1 MANGTGTTNAANVT
15 TGTRR
20 FDGGIYIAPLGTA
33 VPTDAS
39 TDLGAAFKN
48 LGYVSEDGVTNS
60 LSVTSKDI
68 KEWGGDT
75 VTTVKTGQND
85 TFKLKY
91 IESMNLDVLKSIY
104 GADNVTEADG
114 AVTVKVNAK
123 NAGAE
128 VYVIDMA
135 QNGGRLKR
143 IVIPRGTVS
152 ALGDIVYKN
161 DTPVGYDVT
170 ISAGLDTN
178 GNTHY
183 EYISAAAANNA

>member
-1 MANGTGTTNAANVT
+1 MSNGTGTANAANVT

-39 TDLGAAFKN
+39 TDLGAEYKN
-48 LGYVSEDGVTNS
+48 LGYVSEDGVVNS
-60 LSVTSKDI
+60 LNKTSKDI

-75 VTTVKTGQND
+75 VMTVNTGQND

-91 IESMNLDVLKSIY
+91 IESMNLEVLKSIY
-104 GADNVTEADG
+104 GSENVTESNG

-123 NAGAE
+123 DAGAA

-183 EYISAAAANNA
+183 EYISAAGANNA

>member
-1 MANGTGTTNAANVT
+1 MENGTGTANAANVT
-15 TGTRR
+15 TGARR

-60 LSVTSKDI
+60 LSVTSQDI

-75 VTTVKTGQND
+75 VMTVKTGQND

-91 IESMNLDVLKSIY
+91 IESMNLEVLKSIY
-104 GADNVTEADG
+104 GAENVTEANG
-114 AVTVKVNAK
+114 AVTVTVDADD
-123 NAGAE
+123 AGAA
-128 VYVIDMA
+128 VYVSDMA
-135 QNGGRLKR
+135 QNGGRRKR

>member
-1 MANGTGTTNAANVT
+1 MANGTGTANAANVT

-33 VPTDAS
+33 VPTGRQHRPRRCFQKSGLCQRGWCDQ
-39 TDLGAAFKN
+39 L
-48 LGYVSEDGVTNS
+48 SERDQQGHQGV
-60 LSVTSKDI
+60 
-68 KEWGGDT
+68 GRRHGDNREDWPERYLQ
-75 VTTVKTGQND
+75 VEV
-85 TFKLKY
+85 Y
-91 IESMNLDVLKSIY
+91 RIHEPDVLKSIY

-123 NAGAE
+123 NAGAA

>member
-1 MANGTGTTNAANVT
+1 MADNITTVNADNVVTGVPGIN
-15 TGTRR
+15 
-20 FDGGIYIAPLGTA
+20 GGIYRAPKGTTL
-33 VPTDAS
+33 PTDA
-39 TDLGAAFKN
+39 TTALGAAFQN
-48 LGYVSEDGVTNS
+48 MGYISEDGVVNS
-60 LSVTSKDI
+60 LNKTSQDI

-75 VTTVKTGQND
+75 VMTVKTGQND

-91 IESMNLDVLKSIY
+91 IESMNLEVLKSIY
-104 GADNVTEADG
+104 GAENVTESNG

-123 NAGAE
+123 DAGAA

-183 EYISAAAANNA
+183 EYISAAGANNA

>member
-1 MANGTGTTNAANVT
+1 MANGTGTANAANGT

-20 FDGGIYIAPLGTA
+20 VDGGIYIAPLGTA

-39 TDLGAAFKN
+39 TDLGADYKN

-75 VTTVKTGQND
+75 VMTVKTGQND

-91 IESMNLDVLKSIY
+91 IESMNLEVLKSIY
-104 GADNVTEADG
+104 GAENVTESNG

-123 NAGAE
+123 DAGAA

-183 EYISAAAANNA
+183 EYISAAGANNA

>member
-1 MANGTGTTNAANVT
+1 MSNGTGTANAANVT

-39 TDLGAAFKN
+39 TDLGADYKN
-48 LGYVSEDGVTNS
+48 LGYVSEDGVVNS
-60 LSVTSKDI
+60 LNKTSKDI

-75 VTTVKTGQND
+75 VMTVNTGQND

-104 GADNVTEADG
+104 GSENVTESNG

-123 NAGAE
+123 DAGAA

-183 EYISAAAANNA
+183 EYISAAGANNA

>member
-1 MANGTGTTNAANVT
+1 MSNVTGTANAANVT

-20 FDGGIYIAPLGTA
+20 FDGGIYIAPLGTTL
-33 VPTDAS
+33 PTDAS

-75 VTTVKTGQND
+75 VMTVKTGQND

-91 IESMNLDVLKSIY
+91 IESMNLEVLKSIY
-104 GADNVTEADG
+104 GAENVTEADG

-123 NAGAE
+123 DAGAA

-143 IVIPRGTVS
+143 IVIPRGSVS

>member
-1 MANGTGTTNAANVT
+1 MANGTGTANAANVT

-39 TDLGAAFKN
+39 TDLGADYKN
-48 LGYVSEDGVTNS
+48 LGYVSEDGVVNS
-60 LSVTSKDI
+60 LNKTSKDI

-75 VTTVKTGQND
+75 VMTVKTGQND

-91 IESMNLDVLKSIY
+91 IESMNLEVLKSIY
-104 GADNVTEADG
+104 GAENVTESNG
-114 AVTVKVNAK
+114 AVTVKVNA
-123 NAGAE
+123 NDAGAA

-152 ALGDIVYKN
+152 DLGDIVYKN

-183 EYISAAAANNA
+183 EYISAAGANNA